1 MIDTDHR
8 TEPLADALSRLASVF
23 RALPQSKLLGLLPDG
38 RSRAMAGHGLAVLL
52 ARAGQGVEE
61 RGGAAPVFR
70 DVPFD
75 GPFVVGD
82 QIAVTGHDLVAG
94 LRGMDPLDFSVLVW
108 GPDGHRMP
116 AGMVVEVVL
125 REVEGLRMGM

>member
-1 MIDTDHR
+1 VIDTDHH
-8 TEPLADALSRLASVF
+8 TEPLAEAVSRLASVF
-23 RALPQSKLLGLLPDG
+23 RALPQSKLLGSLPDG
-38 RSRAMAGHGLAVLL
+38 RSRAAAGHGLAVLL

-61 RGGAAPVFR
+61 RARDSAPVFR

-94 LRGMDPLDFSVLVW
+94 LRGIEREALVW
-108 GPDGHRMP
+108 GPDGHRVP
-116 AGMVVEVVL
+116 AGEVIEVVL
-125 REVEGLRMGM
+125 GEVVGLRVG

>member
-1 MIDTDHR
+1 
-8 TEPLADALSRLASVF
+8 
-23 RALPQSKLLGLLPDG
+23 
-38 RSRAMAGHGLAVLL
+38 MAGHGLAVLL

-61 RGGAAPVFR
+61 RDRDAAPVFR

-94 LRGMDPLDFSVLVW
+94 LRGLDAAAVVW
-108 GPDGHRMP
+108 GPDGRRVP
-116 AGMVVEVVL
+116 VGTVVEVVSG
-125 REVEGLRMGM
+125 EVVGLRVEL

>member
-23 RALPQSKLLGLLPDG
+23 RALPQSKLLGLLSDG
-38 RSRAMAGHGLAVLL
+38 RSRAAAGHALAVLL

-61 RGGAAPVFR
+61 RERDAAPVFR

-94 LRGMDPLDFSVLVW
+94 LRGLGGSALVW
-108 GPDGHRMP
+108 SPDGRRVS
-116 AGMVVEVVL
+116 AGAMVEMVLGEVV
-125 REVEGLRMGM
+125 GLRAGV

>member
-8 TEPLADALSRLASVF
+8 TELLLETVGRLASAF
-23 RALPQSKLLGLLPDG
+23 RALPQSKLLGQLPDG
-38 RSRAMAGHGLAVLL
+38 RTRAAAGHGLAVLL

-61 RGGAAPVFR
+61 RAREAAPAFR

-75 GPFVVGD
+75 GLFVVGD

-94 LRGMDPLDFSVLVW
+94 LRGLSPSAVVW
-108 GPDGHRMP
+108 GPDGRRVP
-116 AGMVVEVVL
+116 AGAVVDLVL
-125 REVEGLRMGM
+125 GEAVGLRMGL

>member
-8 TEPLADALSRLASVF
+8 TEPLADAVSRLASVF
-23 RALPQSKLLGLLPDG
+23 RALPQSKLLGRLPDG

-61 RGGAAPVFR
+61 RDRDAAPVFR

-94 LRGMDPLDFSVLVW
+94 LRGLDAAAVVW
-108 GPDGHRMP
+108 GPDGRRVP
-116 AGMVVEVVL
+116 VGTVVEVVSG
-125 REVEGLRMGM
+125 EVVGLRVEL

>member
-8 TEPLADALSRLASVF
+8 TEPLADAVSRLASVF
-23 RALPQSKLLGLLPDG
+23 RALPQSKLLGKLPDG
-38 RSRAMAGHGLAVLL
+38 RSRAVAGHGLAVLL

-61 RGGAAPVFR
+61 RDRDVAPVFR

-94 LRGMDPLDFSVLVW
+94 LRGLEASAVVW
-108 GPDGHRMP
+108 GPDGHREP
-116 AGMVVEVVL
+116 VGTVVEMVMGEVVRL
-125 REVEGLRMGM
+125 REGL